1 MKTYKQFQE
10 GLKTKLAI
18 GGLMALPFAM
28 QKIKDKFDPV
38 QKLRDKTQTKKQ
50 IKYEKN
56 SGTTKND
63 GYFYDPT
70 VNRPQ

>member
-70 VNRPQ
+70 VNRP

>member
-28 QKIKDKFDPV
+28 QKIKNKFDPV
-38 QKLRDKTQTKKQ
+38 GDARKKYQAQKATEYDKKT
-50 IKYEKN
+50 
-56 SGTTKND
+56 GTSKED
-63 GYFYDPT
+63 GYF
-70 VNRPQ
+70 R

>member
-63 GYFYDPT
+63 GYFYDHT
-70 VNRPQ
+70 VNRP

>member
-18 GGLMALPFAM
+18 GGLLALPFAM

-56 SGTTKND
+56 SGTTQD
-63 GYFYDPT
+63 DRYFYDPT
-70 VNRPQ
+70 VNRP

>member
-28 QKIKDKFDPV
+28 QKIKNKFDPV
-38 QKLRDKTQTKKQ
+38 GDARKKYQDKKATE
-50 IKYEKN
+50 YEKKT
-56 SGTTKND
+56 GTSKED
-63 GYFYDPT
+63 GYF
-70 VNRPQ
+70 R